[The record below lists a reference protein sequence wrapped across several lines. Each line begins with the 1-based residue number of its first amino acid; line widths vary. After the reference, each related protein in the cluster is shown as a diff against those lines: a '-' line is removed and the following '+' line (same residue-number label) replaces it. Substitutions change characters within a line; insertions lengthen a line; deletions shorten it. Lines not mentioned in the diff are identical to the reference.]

1 MSKEKCL
8 DIFPSV
14 CVCVAAHTRGGHW
27 VSYSVTLHL
36 ILWTE
41 GLLMKL
47 ELEQRP
53 ESPSD
58 PPSTLSPPPVWG
70 YRSCRNNRTQLFIF

>member
-1 MSKEKCL
+1 M
-8 DIFPSV
+8 
-14 CVCVAAHTRGGHW
+14 
-27 VSYSVTLHL
+27 SYSVTLHL

-58 PPSTLSPPPVWG
+58 PPSTLSPPQCGATGAVETTVHSFSYFKHG
-70 YRSCRNNRTQLFIF
+70 YYNLNPGTQAYTESTWIY